1 MLNNYLIAIIVL
13 AIIIYGFIKKI
24 NIYDSFIEGAI
35 SGLKIVI
42 EIIPAIF
49 AMLLAVNIFI
59 GSNILPNI
67 FREFNSEIIP
77 MIFLRPISGN
87 ASLSILNNIYS
98 VYGPDSNL
106 GLLASVIQGATDT
119 TIYVLAL
126 YFGSVKIKNSRYA
139 LFCGLMADF
148 FGIVSAFLVV
158 KLFF

>member
-1 MLNNYLIAIIVL
+1 MLNNYLIAILVLVIIV
-13 AIIIYGFIKKI
+13 YGFIKKV

-49 AMLLAVNIFI
+49 AMIFAVNIFI
-59 GSNILPNI
+59 GSNFLPNL
-67 FREFNSEIIP
+67 FKGWNSEIIP

-87 ASLSILNNIYS
+87 ASLSILNKIYS
-98 VYGPDSNL
+98 LYGPDSNI
-106 GLLASVIQGATDT
+106 GLLASVLQGATDT

-126 YFGSVKIKNSRYA
+126 YFSSIKIKNSRYA
-139 LFCGLMADF
+139 LFCGLLADF
-148 FGIVSAFLVV
+148 FGIVSAFIVV

>member
-1 MLNNYLIAIIVL
+1 
-13 AIIIYGFIKKI
+13 
-24 NIYDSFIEGAI
+24 
-35 SGLKIVI
+35 
-42 EIIPAIF
+42 
-49 AMLLAVNIFI
+49 MLLAVNIFI